1 MGHPTRIAA
10 DKSFKPNVLGILV
23 VFGTG
28 RSYTWYVVTEKAS
41 EVNVYVQAILVF
53 RSNIESRGDIGI
65 FNIGNWNSTV
75 DEQSVYIVPMSAD
88 L

>member
-1 MGHPTRIAA
+1 MY
-10 DKSFKPNVLGILV
+10 L
-23 VFGTG
+23 G